1 MNDIKLEYQ
10 SLLASSDYGIERLDQ
25 ILLNMKQVM
34 TDFLNPDMTQIQVDI
49 HPLLDLF
56 ASAQYLPSINRVSAN
71 LMSLLPLTLMQLQRT
86 VPNVVAPFLRQISR
100 QLILQQPDIYTHCIT
115 LIKPDLMC
123 LQNYLRIVA
132 RSTDEDEHG
141 TQIELLKHICEQND
155 IDFQQMLMDTILQ
168 TDEELSLAAF
178 EIFFLYFEYVP
189 EQPLAQSDRFFQ
201 IIVKYLNG
209 SARECDVSVNLI
221 DMIDFSSNPFNTVET
236 AQIFT
241 SSVARA
247 FKHDKLA
254 DDTFMFL
261 LDVLASMF
269 SFNTDLELPV
279 NVQTALR
286 ILQKSTIETKPVLTE
301 FLQNNLIT
309 VFVKELEIKSYSK
322 DLFKQEQFT
331 VEETD
336 EFFTVQQTK
345 NKLDTKLSKKVF
357 DFTQKVLNALSYD
370 QQKNCFELVKQ
381 LSGGQI
387 DQTFVYQKL
396 TRYITFERKFDENLQ
411 VLELAKSF
419 VNDLNINSL
428 NTMLNKEDY
437 NTFIQR
443 LDEVAVC
450 FLIVNM
456 FIFINILPPP
466 AFLNEIF
473 THQIPLDILITL
485 VDNLVFA
492 FHPLQY
498 VAINETLETKQ
509 KRELCQVLL
518 QNFHTHLCEQA
529 EIYHE
534 LVNQPKQ
541 FGEFCHRI
549 IFMQDF
555 LEQISNANNVKIQF
569 LGMDGQFVKRC
580 IQIICDQ
587 SLQEVHFP
595 ACKCLRFV
603 EFNEN
608 ILEILLPI
616 VRYIQ
621 SAIGEYLE
629 VLVQIFIKIA
639 VQFQDQVIQELIKL
653 SMIKEQRMSLVKFCF
668 QILVQLKHKEVNK
681 QPQLPHI
688 VKFLTQFLFTAFYD
702 EDEQVMTTCFNQLRT
717 YSHCDVGNIINNTVS
732 ILHLIDAQPCLSVI
746 NSIEQHILQN
756 GQILLSFVDPEVIN
770 KYWAIVQNSN
780 TQVTENSFIA
790 INQSFLFSVIIK
802 IVFSGEILI
811 TQKDEQ
817 EVDEY
822 FTEYKINDFSKII
835 DALSI
840 VSESEQEIFAVATK
854 YNTFTCQLAFL
865 ASMKILTN
873 PITQKVLQPA
883 YKKLI
888 QLTAT
893 IACQFLGLSISKF
906 SMNQLQTLPSVLQ
919 NNLQRLM
926 EINEQNNF
934 TICDTMYALDRL
946 MPHLAVELD
955 DFQILDLFDLSV
967 KLMNIPDC
975 KYDLRAKCVT
985 TIHLLVAHTR
995 NCIIV
1000 LYGEHEKQKY
1010 FWLRFSAMRTTL
1022 SFLKPAQQLTQENAM
1037 VRLLEVLSLGCLYQ
1051 MEKKLKNFQYIA
1063 NGPQQAKTFEEIV
1076 NFDNL
1081 KDDNMDKQKVLIR
1094 SKLLEKNKKLSVC
1107 INQLIHIFG
1116 HDRQQTKDQA
1126 ENELE
1131 ESDLV
1136 VDQRTQLELAMEQL
1150 EQFDAL
1156 KKLDYQ
1162 QQLDC
1167 IASALTFTS
1176 FTYLINSDINC
1187 FSNYLV
1193 QIQNLFEQKVNILN
1207 FVHFTDYLQ
1216 NLITITQNIIPN
1228 LALQAHDC
1236 LIFAKITTFLCVV
1249 YDKIVF
1255 EHITQQQSESDALR
1269 HQCQLNIAKFI
1280 SFFIPVLESEH
1291 NQFLELAGYNYL
1303 IAFPFTESQVENLT
1317 DVFGVQNVIQ
1327 MLKTSIEAELIKFQK
1342 EPTIYRFILNQKQFD
1357 LKKIQEDGK
1366 LQQCYKL
1373 SGDAL
1378 MKVGSKFYG
1387 IFGDSFVQLVVQFL
1401 DQPLFTNEITPYQ
1414 ISLAQFIQKLGHSL
1428 DVYSS
1433 VLLCQL
1439 TKQVLNQT
1447 QITQIYQFVTEKV
1460 TEFEDT
1466 DVISEDFLMRVKC
1479 LLQIAQNLA
1488 GNELA
1493 DQLILKVLQ
1502 FSIDLLD
1509 PEYRFENDDIL
1520 LIERYYGMFLL
1531 FVRHIMRDCKKIY
1544 CACQVELGN
1553 QLFKLKKIVE
1563 FEPRF
1568 SVQIIKGLKEVE
1580 EGDID
1585 EQRDIVVWV

>member
-1 MNDIKLEYQ
+1 MSQDKKKIVIQLAIYMNDIKLEYQ

-100 QLILQQPDIYTHCIT
+100 QLILQQPDIYTRCIT

-286 ILQKSTIETKPVLTE
+286 ILQKSTNETKSVLTE

-309 VFVKELEIKSYSK
+309 VFVNELEIKSYSK

-411 VLELAKSF
+411 ILELAKSF

-569 LGMDGQFVKRC
+569 QGMDGQFVKRC

-668 QILVQLKHKEVNK
+668 QILVQLKHKEVTK

-811 TQKDEQ
+811 TQKRRIRELIIL
-817 EVDEY
+817 
-822 FTEYKINDFSKII
+822 YKNIKLTI
-835 DALSI
+835 
-840 VSESEQEIFAVATK
+840 SE
-854 YNTFTCQLAFL
+854 
-865 ASMKILTN
+865 
-873 PITQKVLQPA
+873 
-883 YKKLI
+883 
-888 QLTAT
+888 
-893 IACQFLGLSISKF
+893 
-906 SMNQLQTLPSVLQ
+906 
-919 NNLQRLM
+919 
-926 EINEQNNF
+926 
-934 TICDTMYALDRL
+934 
-946 MPHLAVELD
+946 
-955 DFQILDLFDLSV
+955 
-967 KLMNIPDC
+967 
-975 KYDLRAKCVT
+975 
-985 TIHLLVAHTR
+985 
-995 NCIIV
+995 
-1000 LYGEHEKQKY
+1000 
-1010 FWLRFSAMRTTL
+1010 
-1022 SFLKPAQQLTQENAM
+1022 
-1037 VRLLEVLSLGCLYQ
+1037 
-1051 MEKKLKNFQYIA
+1051 EKKN
-1063 NGPQQAKTFEEIV
+1063 N
-1076 NFDNL
+1076 
-1081 KDDNMDKQKVLIR
+1081 
-1094 SKLLEKNKKLSVC
+1094 
-1107 INQLIHIFG
+1107 
-1116 HDRQQTKDQA
+1116 
-1126 ENELE
+1126 
-1131 ESDLV
+1131 
-1136 VDQRTQLELAMEQL
+1136 
-1150 EQFDAL
+1150 
-1156 KKLDYQ
+1156 
-1162 QQLDC
+1162 
-1167 IASALTFTS
+1167 
-1176 FTYLINSDINC
+1176 
-1187 FSNYLV
+1187 
-1193 QIQNLFEQKVNILN
+1193 
-1207 FVHFTDYLQ
+1207 
-1216 NLITITQNIIPN
+1216 
-1228 LALQAHDC
+1228 
-1236 LIFAKITTFLCVV
+1236 
-1249 YDKIVF
+1249 
-1255 EHITQQQSESDALR
+1255 
-1269 HQCQLNIAKFI
+1269 
-1280 SFFIPVLESEH
+1280 
-1291 NQFLELAGYNYL
+1291 
-1303 IAFPFTESQVENLT
+1303 
-1317 DVFGVQNVIQ
+1317 
-1327 MLKTSIEAELIKFQK
+1327 
-1342 EPTIYRFILNQKQFD
+1342 
-1357 LKKIQEDGK
+1357 
-1366 LQQCYKL
+1366 
-1373 SGDAL
+1373 
-1378 MKVGSKFYG
+1378 
-1387 IFGDSFVQLVVQFL
+1387 
-1401 DQPLFTNEITPYQ
+1401 
-1414 ISLAQFIQKLGHSL
+1414 
-1428 DVYSS
+1428 
-1433 VLLCQL
+1433 
-1439 TKQVLNQT
+1439 
-1447 QITQIYQFVTEKV
+1447 
-1460 TEFEDT
+1460 
-1466 DVISEDFLMRVKC
+1466 
-1479 LLQIAQNLA
+1479 
-1488 GNELA
+1488 
-1493 DQLILKVLQ
+1493 
-1502 FSIDLLD
+1502 
-1509 PEYRFENDDIL
+1509 
-1520 LIERYYGMFLL
+1520 
-1531 FVRHIMRDCKKIY
+1531 
-1544 CACQVELGN
+1544 
-1553 QLFKLKKIVE
+1553 
-1563 FEPRF
+1563 
-1568 SVQIIKGLKEVE
+1568 
-1580 EGDID
+1580 
-1585 EQRDIVVWV
+1585 

>member
-1 MNDIKLEYQ
+1 
-10 SLLASSDYGIERLDQ
+10 
-25 ILLNMKQVM
+25 
-34 TDFLNPDMTQIQVDI
+34 
-49 HPLLDLF
+49 
-56 ASAQYLPSINRVSAN
+56 
-71 LMSLLPLTLMQLQRT
+71 
-86 VPNVVAPFLRQISR
+86 
-100 QLILQQPDIYTHCIT
+100 
-115 LIKPDLMC
+115 
-123 LQNYLRIVA
+123 
-132 RSTDEDEHG
+132 
-141 TQIELLKHICEQND
+141 
-155 IDFQQMLMDTILQ
+155 
-168 TDEELSLAAF
+168 
-178 EIFFLYFEYVP
+178 
-189 EQPLAQSDRFFQ
+189 
-201 IIVKYLNG
+201 
-209 SARECDVSVNLI
+209 
-221 DMIDFSSNPFNTVET
+221 
-236 AQIFT
+236 
-241 SSVARA
+241 
-247 FKHDKLA
+247 
-254 DDTFMFL
+254 
-261 LDVLASMF
+261 
-269 SFNTDLELPV
+269 
-279 NVQTALR
+279 
-286 ILQKSTIETKPVLTE
+286 
-301 FLQNNLIT
+301 
-309 VFVKELEIKSYSK
+309 
-322 DLFKQEQFT
+322 
-331 VEETD
+331 
-336 EFFTVQQTK
+336 
-345 NKLDTKLSKKVF
+345 
-357 DFTQKVLNALSYD
+357 
-370 QQKNCFELVKQ
+370 
-381 LSGGQI
+381 
-387 DQTFVYQKL
+387 
-396 TRYITFERKFDENLQ
+396 
-411 VLELAKSF
+411 
-419 VNDLNINSL
+419 
-428 NTMLNKEDY
+428 
-437 NTFIQR
+437 
-443 LDEVAVC
+443 
-450 FLIVNM
+450 
-456 FIFINILPPP
+456 
-466 AFLNEIF
+466 
-473 THQIPLDILITL
+473 
-485 VDNLVFA
+485 
-492 FHPLQY
+492 
-498 VAINETLETKQ
+498 
-509 KRELCQVLL
+509 
-518 QNFHTHLCEQA
+518 
-529 EIYHE
+529 
-534 LVNQPKQ
+534 
-541 FGEFCHRI
+541 
-549 IFMQDF
+549 
-555 LEQISNANNVKIQF
+555 
-569 LGMDGQFVKRC
+569 
-580 IQIICDQ
+580 
-587 SLQEVHFP
+587 
-595 ACKCLRFV
+595 
-603 EFNEN
+603 
-608 ILEILLPI
+608 
-616 VRYIQ
+616 
-621 SAIGEYLE
+621 
-629 VLVQIFIKIA
+629 
-639 VQFQDQVIQELIKL
+639 
-653 SMIKEQRMSLVKFCF
+653 
-668 QILVQLKHKEVNK
+668 
-681 QPQLPHI
+681 
-688 VKFLTQFLFTAFYD
+688 
-702 EDEQVMTTCFNQLRT
+702 
-717 YSHCDVGNIINNTVS
+717 
-732 ILHLIDAQPCLSVI
+732 
-746 NSIEQHILQN
+746 
-756 GQILLSFVDPEVIN
+756 
-770 KYWAIVQNSN
+770 
-780 TQVTENSFIA
+780 
-790 INQSFLFSVIIK
+790 
-802 IVFSGEILI
+802 
-811 TQKDEQ
+811 
-817 EVDEY
+817 
-822 FTEYKINDFSKII
+822 
-835 DALSI
+835 
-840 VSESEQEIFAVATK
+840 
-854 YNTFTCQLAFL
+854 
-865 ASMKILTN
+865 
-873 PITQKVLQPA
+873 
-883 YKKLI
+883 
-888 QLTAT
+888 
-893 IACQFLGLSISKF
+893 
-906 SMNQLQTLPSVLQ
+906 
-919 NNLQRLM
+919 
-926 EINEQNNF
+926 
-934 TICDTMYALDRL
+934 
-946 MPHLAVELD
+946 
-955 DFQILDLFDLSV
+955 
-967 KLMNIPDC
+967 MNIPDC

-1107 INQLIHIFG
+1107 INQLVHIFG

-1531 FVRHIMRDCKKIY
+1531 FVRQIMRDCKKIY